1 MVKDSKDSKPEW
13 QVKHEEMLE
22 SNKEALALLSET
34 QNKAIK
40 TTIDTLESVVDM
52 ITESN
57 DMYLS
62 DVRKLENARWEL
74 FHAFRTK

>member
-1 MVKDSKDSKPEW
+1 MVKDNDIPDWK
-13 QVKHEEMLE
+13 VTHEEMLK
-22 SNKEALALLSET
+22 SNRETMALLSET

-40 TTIDTLESVVDM
+40 TTMETLESVVDM

-62 DVRKLENARWEL
+62 DVRKLEEARWKLYE
-74 FHAFRTK
+74 AFRTK

>member
-1 MVKDSKDSKPEW
+1 MVKDNDIPDWK
-13 QVKHEEMLE
+13 VAHEEMLE
-22 SNKEALALLSET
+22 SNRETMALLSET

-40 TTIDTLESVVDM
+40 TTMDTLESVVDM

-62 DVRKLENARWEL
+62 DVRKLEEARWKLYE
-74 FHAFRTK
+74 AFRTK

>member
-1 MVKDSKDSKPEW
+1 MVKDSKDNKPEW
-13 QVKHEEMLE
+13 QVKHEAMLE
-22 SNKEALALLSET
+22 DNKEALALLSET

-40 TTIDTLESVVDM
+40 TTMDTLESVVDM

-74 FHAFRTK
+74 FNAFRTK